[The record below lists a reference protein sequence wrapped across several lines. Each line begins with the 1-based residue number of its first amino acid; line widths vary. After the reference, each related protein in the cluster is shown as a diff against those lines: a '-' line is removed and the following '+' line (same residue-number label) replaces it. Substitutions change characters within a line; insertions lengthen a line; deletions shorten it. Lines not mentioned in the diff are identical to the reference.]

1 MHTIRRLY
9 FYAVALISLEVVVW
23 GLIGLLRSI
32 FSSRLVNTAEV
43 LAQALALVLVG
54 VPIFLFHWLWTRRA
68 AAKDEEERTASLRAI
83 FFYAA
88 LIGILVPVVQ
98 NLLAFINRIVLD
110 LSNVAASRALVG
122 GLQTWQDNLIA
133 IFINGVVAFYF
144 YKTLRTEWKSL
155 PEVENFADVRRLYR
169 YLWLLYGLLM
179 VVYGAQQILRFIFY
193 IPVPTSLLGH
203 VGREM
208 LVNGLTLLLVGTPLW
223 VYTWRIC
230 QDALSVSSPKG
241 ASAERD
247 SNLRLGVLY
256 LLSLG
261 GVITVLSASGT
272 LLDVI
277 LRWAFGEAMEG
288 YEFIQQ
294 IGGPISLGVPLA
306 GIWAYYGGWLTRQIQ
321 SDENETRC
329 AGKKRFY
336 YYILS
341 ALGLGASFIGVA
353 LVLSFVIDLVTSN
366 AFWGGSLRPRLA
378 AALATLAVGLPLW
391 LRTWRPMQA
400 EALADD
406 DPSTSS
412 PVPAAQ
418 VQAVQALGEHARRST
433 IRRVYLYLALFAGV
447 IGGMI
452 SAVALVY
459 QLVNAL
465 LSGKL
470 PADFLANVLNAAQL
484 LALFAVLLIYHL
496 NCMRQDSA
504 RAGQTLEERRRSFP
518 ALLVDPGDEAFVNQV
533 KAAMGKYAPDV
544 ALIVQSIEESVKT
557 SDAKAVILPAML
569 ALDPPPA
576 LHKWLKT
583 FAGEKIVVGEAA
595 SGWVLNALT
604 PAQAAQSARQ
614 LAEGEGIRLA
624 RPSPAWE
631 VIKTV
636 AVVLLGIE
644 LLFMLF
650 GLGMSLVVG

>member
-1 MHTIRRLY
+1 MRTIRRLY

-32 FSSRLVNTAEV
+32 FSSRLVNTADV

-54 VPIFLFHWLWTRRA
+54 VPIFLFHWLWTQRA

-83 FFYAA
+83 FFYAV
-88 LIGILVPVVQ
+88 LIGTLVPVVQ
-98 NLLAFINRIVLD
+98 NLLALINRIALGVSD
-110 LSNVAASRALVG
+110 MAASRALLG
-122 GLQTWQDNLIA
+122 GYQTWQDNLIA
-133 IFINGVVAFYF
+133 IFINGVVGFYF
-144 YKTLRTEWKSL
+144 YNILRAEWKSL

-193 IPVPTSLLGH
+193 IPVPTYLLGE

-208 LVNGLTLLLVGTPLW
+208 FVNGLTLLLVGTPLW
-223 VYTWRIC
+223 VYTWRVC
-230 QDALSVSSPKG
+230 QNALSASPVRTM
-241 ASAERD
+241 SAERD

-261 GVITVLSASGT
+261 GVITVLSAGGT
-272 LLDVI
+272 LLDVV

-306 GIWAYYGGWLTRQIQ
+306 GIWAYYGGWLSHQIQ
-321 SDENETRC
+321 SDEDVTRR
-329 AGKKRFY
+329 AGKKRLY

-341 ALGLGASFIGVA
+341 ALGLGAAFIGVA

-391 LRTWRPMQA
+391 LLTWRPMQA
-400 EALADD
+400 EALAEGE
-406 DPSTSS
+406 S
-412 PVPAAQ
+412 
-418 VQAVQALGEHARRST
+418 GEHARRST

-447 IGGMI
+447 IGGMV
-452 SAVALVY
+452 SAVGLVY

-465 LSGKL
+465 LSGE
-470 PADFLANVLNAAQL
+470 PGFDFLPNVLNALQL

-504 RAGQTLEERRRSFP
+504 RAGQTLEERQRGFP
-518 ALLVDPGDEAFVNQV
+518 VLLVDPGDETFV
-533 KAAMGKYAPDV
+533 KAMIAAMGKHAPDV
-544 ALIVQSIEESVKT
+544 PLVAKSVAESVKI
-557 SDAKAVILPAML
+557 DEVRAVILPASL
-569 ALDPPPA
+569 ALNPPEA
-576 LHKWLKT
+576 LRKWLQA
-583 FAGEKIVVGEAA
+583 FSGEKIVVAEAIP
-595 SGWVLNALT
+595 GWVLSALT
-604 PAQAAQSARQ
+604 PEQAARSARQ
-614 LAEGEGIRLA
+614 AAE
-624 RPSPAWE
+624 
-631 VIKTV
+631 
-636 AVVLLGIE
+636 
-644 LLFMLF
+644 
-650 GLGMSLVVG
+650 